1 MPQIKRQIGGFFGKW
16 QLPQDALGVGQR
28 QFGIDPVVF
37 AGWLQWSFGNARNF
51 GHENQLVGMQLAG
64 DRGGHV
70 LHIQVERFASGRKTQ
85 GRKQHNRALIKQLL
99 NQRCINLANQS
110 GVLIVDPIDNA
121 HGPGGDEIARY
132 DFHHRASHGCVG
144 QCLTEGGFHFVA
156 QLASRFQ
163 HAIQR
168 HRIGNAYAIV
178 VAGRMPLDRKLFV
191 DLWTEP
197 IDQDDL
203 QAHAVDQRQVL
214 HDIGQLACCNG
225 LARYTGDQR
234 LSAVHVDVGRNG
246 SEPRHKGEI
255 ENGGHRLAAGAGGLW
270 VARYCACI
278 CRVCC
283 VGNGR
288 GK

>member
-1 MPQIKRQIGGFFGKW
+1 MRPLVLREIADILGLHESTVSRVTSQKYMATPRGIFELKYFFGSHVAT
-16 QLPQDALGVGQR
+16 DT
-28 QFGIDPVVF
+28 
-37 AGWLQWSFGNARNF
+37 
-51 GHENQLVGMQLAG
+51 
-64 DRGGHV
+64 GGACSATA
-70 LHIQVERFASGRKTQ
+70 I
-85 GRKQHNRALIKQLL
+85 RALIKQLL

-144 QCLTEGGFHFVA
+144 QCLTEGGLHFVA